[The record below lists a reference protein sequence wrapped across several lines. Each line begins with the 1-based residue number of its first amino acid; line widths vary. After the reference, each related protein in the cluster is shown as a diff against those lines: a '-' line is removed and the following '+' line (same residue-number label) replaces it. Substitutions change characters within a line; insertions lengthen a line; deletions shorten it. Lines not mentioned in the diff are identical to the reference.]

1 MTLAKEMKNR
11 RKILIVAGILILV
24 AIAIVPVRPK
34 YGDRPFISHRQW
46 EQDADEIANLLSAYE
61 HKERESSTRMIQ
73 INVDQLTGLNGYSI
87 LGAPGLFGRRSVSV
101 IGYVTE
107 QDASQF
113 YREED
118 VIWIGTEDIPKLRK
132 ITKES

>member
-1 MTLAKEMKNR
+1 
-11 RKILIVAGILILV
+11 
-24 AIAIVPVRPK
+24 
-34 YGDRPFISHRQW
+34 
-46 EQDADEIANLLSAYE
+46 
-61 HKERESSTRMIQ
+61 MIQ

-87 LGAPGLFGRRSVSV
+87 LGVEGLFGRRSVSV

-118 VIWIGTEDIPKLRK
+118 VIWIGTEDIQKLRK